1 MSEKRNKKSRKIKV
15 LRDLSYFESFLSLEL
30 SGETGIRTPGA
41 SQHNGF
47 QDRRNRPLCHLSKTS
62 FSRSTSLLSGAKVQI
77 IFNSANILPVFSRIN
92 CIFASMIYPQNFEQ
106 KIGFDQIRQLLK
118 EKCLSTLGEERVTD
132 MAFSDRFSEVEEH
145 LDQVFEFV
153 RILREEDNFP
163 AQYFFDVRPSL
174 KRIRV
179 EGMYLDEQELFDL
192 RRSLET
198 IRDIVRF
205 LQKSEGE
212 EEETASPYPCLK
224 RLAGDITVFPQLIG
238 KINGILSP
246 YGKIKDNASAELAR
260 IRRELAS
267 TMGSISRSLN
277 NILRNAQSEGIVDKD
292 VAPTMRDGRLVIPVV
307 PALKRKIK
315 GIVHDESA
323 SGKTVFIEPAEVV
336 EANNRIRELEGDE
349 RREIIRILV
358 EFSNLLRPSIPD
370 ILLSYEFLAEIDF
383 IRAKALFS
391 EQITGLK
398 PAFENKQVLDWT
410 MAVHPLLQL
419 SLAKHG
425 KKVVPLDIEL
435 SEKQR
440 ILIISGPNAGG
451 KSVCLKT
458 VGLLQYM
465 LQCGLLIP
473 MHERSHAGIFSNIF
487 IDIGDEQS
495 IEDDLSTYSSHLTN
509 MKIMMK
515 NCNERSLIL
524 IDEFGGGTEPQ
535 IGGAIAEA
543 VLKRFNQKQTFGV
556 ITTHYQ
562 NLKHFAEDHEG
573 VVNGAMLYDRHLMQ
587 ALFQLQIGNPGSSFA
602 VEIARK
608 IGLPEDVIA
617 DASEI
622 VGSEY
627 INADK
632 YLQDIVRD
640 KRYWEGKRQ
649 TIRQREKHM
658 EETITRYQTEIE
670 DLQKSRKEILRKAKE
685 EAEQLMQEAN
695 ARIENT
701 IRTIKEAQAEKEKT
715 RQARQE
721 LADFRQSMEALAAKE
736 QEEKIARKIEKL
748 KEKQNRK
755 KEKKANKDQGNML
768 SAQASAEQQARK
780 EAERLAAIV
789 PGSNVRIKGQ
799 TSVGE
804 VMEVNGKN
812 ATVAFGSIKTTVKLD
827 RLERT
832 NAQPKQADVSAKS
845 TYISSQTQ
853 DSMYEKKLNFKQDID
868 VRGMRGDEALQ
879 AVTYF
884 IDDAILVGMSR
895 VRILHGT
902 GTGILRTLIRQ
913 YLQTVPGISH
923 FADEHIQFGGAGITV
938 VDLS

>member
-1 MSEKRNKKSRKIKV
+1 
-15 LRDLSYFESFLSLEL
+15 
-30 SGETGIRTPGA
+30 
-41 SQHNGF
+41 
-47 QDRRNRPLCHLSKTS
+47 
-62 FSRSTSLLSGAKVQI
+62 
-77 IFNSANILPVFSRIN
+77 
-92 CIFASMIYPQNFEQ
+92 MIYPQNFEQ

-118 EKCLSTLGEERVTD
+118 DKCLSTLGEERVNE
-132 MAFSDRFSEVEEH
+132 MNFSDHFEEVDE
-145 LDQVFEFV
+145 LLNQVAEFV
-153 RILREEDNFP
+153 RIIQEEDNFP
-163 AQYFFDVRPSL
+163 DQFFFDVRPSL
-174 KRIRV
+174 KRIRI
-179 EGMYLDEQELFDL
+179 EGMYMDEQELFDL

-205 LQKSEGE
+205 LQRNDE
-212 EEETASPYPCLK
+212 EESDCPYPSLK
-224 RLAGDITVFPQLIG
+224 KLAGDITVFPQLIT
-238 KINGILSP
+238 KIDGILNK
-246 YGKIKDNASAELAR
+246 YGKIKDNASTELSR
-260 IRRELAS
+260 IRRELAN

-277 NILRNAQSEGIVDKD
+277 SILRNAQSEGYVDKD
-292 VAPTMRDGRLVIPVV
+292 VAPTMRDGRLVIPVA
-307 PALKRKIK
+307 PGLKRKIK

-349 RREIIRILV
+349 RREIIRILT
-358 EFSNLLRPSIPD
+358 EFSNTLRPSIPE
-370 ILLSYEFLAEIDF
+370 ILQSYEFLAEIDF
-383 IRAKALFS
+383 IRAKSHFAIQTNSIKPSLEN
-391 EQITGLK
+391 EQL
-398 PAFENKQVLDWT
+398 LDWT

-435 SEKQR
+435 NLKRR

-465 LQCGLLIP
+465 LQCGMLVP
-473 MHERSHAGIFSNIF
+473 MHERSHVGLFGSIF

-543 VLKRFNQKQTFGV
+543 VLKRFNIKGTFGV

-608 IGLPEDVIA
+608 IGLPEDVIT

-658 EETITRYQTEIE
+658 EETIARYQAEME
-670 DLQKSRKEILRKAKE
+670 ELQKSRKEIIRQAKE
-685 EAEQLMQEAN
+685 EAERLLQESN

-715 RQARQE
+715 RLVRQE
-721 LADFRQSMEALAAKE
+721 LADFRESIDNLTSKE
-736 QEEKIARKIEKL
+736 QEDKVARKMEKL

-755 KEKKANKDQGNML
+755 KEKKQNGTK
-768 SAQASAEQQARK
+768 EQPTVQQTPKATPIT
-780 EAERLAAIV
+780 EGC
-789 PGSNVRIKGQ
+789 PVRIKGQ
-799 TSVGE
+799 SSVGE
-804 VMEVNGKN
+804 VLEINGKN
-812 ATVAFGSIKTTVKLD
+812 AVVAFGSIKTTVKTE
-827 RLERT
+827 RLERS
-832 NAQPKQADVSAKS
+832 NAIPQKQESAKS
-845 TYISSQTQ
+845 SFVSNQTQ

-884 IDDAILVGMSR
+884 VDDAILVGMSR

-913 YLQTVPGISH
+913 YLQTIPGVRH
-923 FADEHIQFGGAGITV
+923 FADEHIQLGGAGITV
-938 VDLS
+938 VDLA

>member
-1 MSEKRNKKSRKIKV
+1 
-15 LRDLSYFESFLSLEL
+15 
-30 SGETGIRTPGA
+30 
-41 SQHNGF
+41 
-47 QDRRNRPLCHLSKTS
+47 
-62 FSRSTSLLSGAKVQI
+62 
-77 IFNSANILPVFSRIN
+77 
-92 CIFASMIYPQNFEQ
+92 MIYPQNFEQ

-132 MAFSDRFSEVEEH
+132 MTFSDQHDKVEE
-145 LDQVFEFV
+145 LLNQVMEFV
-153 RILREEDNFP
+153 RIIQEEDSFP
-163 AQYFFDVRPSL
+163 DQFFFDVRPSL
-174 KRIRV
+174 KRVRI

-205 LQKSEGE
+205 LHRNE
-212 EEETASPYPCLK
+212 EEEESDCPYPSLK
-224 RLAGDITVFPQLIG
+224 RLAGDIAVFPQLIG
-238 KINGILSP
+238 KIDSILNK
-246 YGKIKDNASAELAR
+246 YGKIKDNASTELAR

-277 NILRNAQSEGIVDKD
+277 SILRSAQSEGYVDKD
-292 VAPTMRDGRLVIPVV
+292 VVPTMRDGRLVIPVA
-307 PALKRKIK
+307 PGLKRKIK
-315 GIVHDESA
+315 GIVHDESD

-349 RREIIRILV
+349 RREIIRILT
-358 EFSNLLRPSIPD
+358 EFSNVLRPSIPE
-370 ILLSYEFLAEIDF
+370 ILQSYEFLAEIDF
-383 IRAKALFS
+383 IRAKSYFAI
-391 EQITGLK
+391 QTNALK
-398 PAFENKQVLDWT
+398 PALENEQLLDWT

-419 SLAKHG
+419 SLSKHG

-435 SEKQR
+435 NQKQR

-465 LQCGLLIP
+465 LQCGMPVP

-509 MKIMMK
+509 MKVMMK
-515 NCNERSLIL
+515 SCDGHSLIL

-543 VLKRFNQKQTFGV
+543 VLKRFNQKKTFGV

-562 NLKHFAEDHEG
+562 NLKHFAEDNEG

-658 EETITRYQTEIE
+658 EETIARYQTEME
-670 DLQKSRKEILRKAKE
+670 ELQKSRKEIIRQAKE
-685 EAEQLMQEAN
+685 EAERLLQESN

-701 IRTIKEAQAEKEKT
+701 IRAIKEAQAEKEKT
-715 RQARQE
+715 RLVRQE
-721 LADFRQSMEALAAKE
+721 LNDFRASVNELASKE
-736 QEEKIARKIEKL
+736 QEDKIARKMEKL

-755 KEKKANKDQGNML
+755 KEKKQVSESQTPSPHPPKITPITIG
-768 SAQASAEQQARK
+768 EHVK
-780 EAERLAAIV
+780 
-789 PGSNVRIKGQ
+789 IKGQ
-799 TSVGE
+799 SAIGE
-804 VMEVNGKN
+804 VLEINGKN
-812 ATVAFGSIKTTVKLD
+812 TAVVGFGSIKTTVKLD

-832 NAQPKQADVSAKS
+832 NAAPQKQEPAKS
-845 TYISSQTQ
+845 TFVSSQTHDQ
-853 DSMYEKKLNFKQDID
+853 MYEKKLGFKQDID

-884 IDDAILVGMSR
+884 IDDAILVGMGR

-913 YLQTVPGISH
+913 YLDTVPGVRH
-923 FADEHIQFGGAGITV
+923 FADEHVQFGGAGITV
-938 VDLS
+938 VDLA

>member
-1 MSEKRNKKSRKIKV
+1 
-15 LRDLSYFESFLSLEL
+15 
-30 SGETGIRTPGA
+30 
-41 SQHNGF
+41 
-47 QDRRNRPLCHLSKTS
+47 
-62 FSRSTSLLSGAKVQI
+62 
-77 IFNSANILPVFSRIN
+77 
-92 CIFASMIYPQNFEQ
+92 MIYPQNFEQ
-106 KIGFDQIRQLLK
+106 KIGFDQIRLLVK
-118 EKCLSTLGEERVTD
+118 EKCLSTLGEERVTN
-132 MAFSDRFSEVEEH
+132 MTFSDRFSMVEES
-145 LDQVFEFV
+145 LNQVTEFV
-153 RILREEDNFP
+153 RILREENNFP
-163 AQYFFDVRPSL
+163 SQYFFDVRHSL
-174 KRIRV
+174 KRIKV

-198 IRDIVRF
+198 IRDIVHF
-205 LQKSEGE
+205 LQKGE
-212 EEETASPYPCLK
+212 DIEEATSPYPCLR
-224 RLAGDITVFPQLIG
+224 RLAGDIILFPQLID
-238 KINGILSP
+238 KINGILSV
-246 YGKIKDNASAELAR
+246 YGRIKDNASVELAR
-260 IRRELAS
+260 IRRELTS
-267 TMGSISRSLN
+267 TIGSISRSLN
-277 NILRNAQSEGIVDKD
+277 SILRSAQSEGVVDKD
-292 VAPTMRDGRLVIPVV
+292 VTPTMRDGRLVIPVA
-307 PALKRKIK
+307 PSLKRKIH

-336 EANNRIRELEGDE
+336 EANNRIRELESDE
-349 RREIIRILV
+349 RREIIRILTDL
-358 EFSNLLRPSIPD
+358 SNYLRPIIPE

-383 IRAKALFS
+383 IRAKALFT
-391 EQITGLK
+391 EQISALK
-398 PAFENKQVLDWT
+398 PNLKDTQLLDWT

-435 SEKQR
+435 HEKQR

-515 NCNERSLIL
+515 NCDEHSLIL

-535 IGGAIAEA
+535 IGGAIAESI
-543 VLKRFNQKQTFGV
+543 LKRFNQKQTFGV

-562 NLKHFAEDHEG
+562 NLKHFAEEHEG
-573 VVNGAMLYDRHLMQ
+573 VVNGAMLYNRHLMQ

-602 VEIARK
+602 VEIAHK

-622 VGSEY
+622 VGSKY

-640 KRYWEGKRQ
+640 KRYWESKRQ

-658 EETITRYQTEIE
+658 EETISRYQTEIE
-670 DLQKSRKEILRKAKE
+670 RLEASRKEILYKAKE
-685 EAEQLMQEAN
+685 EAQQLMQETN

-701 IRTIKEAQAEKEKT
+701 IRSIKEAQAEKNKT
-715 RQARQE
+715 RQIRQE
-721 LADFRQSMEALAAKE
+721 LVDFRKSIDTFANKE
-736 QEEKIARKIEKL
+736 QEEKILREMERL
-748 KEKQNRK
+748 KEKQKRK
-755 KEKKANKDQGNML
+755 KEKHVNNRQEVQL
-768 SAQASAEQQARK
+768 STQTMADQQALK
-780 EAERLAAIV
+780 EAERLASII
-789 PGSNVRIKGQ
+789 PGSYVKIKGQ
-799 TSVGE
+799 TSTGE
-804 VMEVNGKN
+804 VIKVNGKN
-812 ATVAFGSIKTTVKLD
+812 AVIAFGDIKTIVKLD
-827 RLERT
+827 RLEHSSTRPQSGGT
-832 NAQPKQADVSAKS
+832 STRN

-884 IDDAILVGMSR
+884 IDDAILVGMPR

-902 GTGILRTLIRQ
+902 GTGILRILIRQ
-913 YLQTVPGISH
+913 YLETVPEIH
-923 FADEHIQFGGAGITV
+923 RFADEHVQFGGAGITV
-938 VDLS
+938 VDFD

>member
-1 MSEKRNKKSRKIKV
+1 
-15 LRDLSYFESFLSLEL
+15 
-30 SGETGIRTPGA
+30 
-41 SQHNGF
+41 
-47 QDRRNRPLCHLSKTS
+47 
-62 FSRSTSLLSGAKVQI
+62 
-77 IFNSANILPVFSRIN
+77 
-92 CIFASMIYPQNFEQ
+92 MIYPQNFEQ
-106 KIGFDQIRQLLK
+106 KIGFDHIRQLLK
-118 EKCLSTLGEERVTD
+118 DKCLSTLGEERVAEMD
-132 MAFSDRFSEVEEH
+132 FSKQYEDVVEK
-145 LDQVFEFV
+145 LNQVTEFV
-153 RILREEDNFP
+153 RIIQEEDGFP
-163 AQYFFDVRPSL
+163 DQFFFDVRPSL
-174 KRIRV
+174 KRIRI

-205 LQKSEGE
+205 LQRNKE
-212 EEETASPYPCLK
+212 EEEEEEEAASPYPSLK
-224 RLAGDITVFPQLIG
+224 RLAGDIAVFPQLIG
-238 KINGILSP
+238 KIDSILNK
-246 YGKIKDNASAELAR
+246 YGKIKDNASPELAR
-260 IRRELAS
+260 IRRELS
-267 TMGSISRSLN
+267 ITMGSISRSLSS
-277 NILRNAQSEGIVDKD
+277 ILRNAQAEGYVDKD
-292 VAPTMRDGRLVIPVV
+292 VSPTMRDGRLVIPVA
-307 PALKRKIK
+307 PGLKRKIK

-336 EANNRIRELEGDE
+336 EANNRIRELESDE
-349 RREIIRILV
+349 RREIIRILT
-358 EFSNLLRPSIPD
+358 EFSNTVRPSIPE
-370 ILLSYEFLAEIDF
+370 ILQSYEFLAEIDF
-383 IRAKALFS
+383 IRAKSYFAIQTNS
-391 EQITGLK
+391 LK
-398 PAFENKQVLDWT
+398 PAVENQQLLDWT

-435 SEKQR
+435 HKQQR

-465 LQCGLLIP
+465 LQCGMLIP
-473 MHERSHAGIFSNIF
+473 LHERSHAGIFDSIF

-515 NCNERSLIL
+515 QCNEKSLIL

-573 VVNGAMLYDRHLMQ
+573 VVNGAMLYDRHQMQ

-658 EETITRYQTEIE
+658 EETIARYQAEIE
-670 DLQKSRKEILRKAKE
+670 ELQQSRKEIIRKAKE
-685 EAEQLMQEAN
+685 EAEQLLQESN

-715 RQARQE
+715 RLVRQE
-721 LADFRQSMEALAAKE
+721 LADFRSSLAELSAKE
-736 QEEKIARKIEKL
+736 QDEKIARKMQKL
-748 KEKQNRK
+748 KEKQERK
-755 KEKKANKDQGNML
+755 KNKKNEPKPV
-768 SAQASAEQQARK
+768 
-780 EAERLAAIV
+780 AATAPAAPPRVAPITAGEYV
-789 PGSNVRIKGQ
+789 KIKGQ
-799 TSVGE
+799 SSVGQ
-804 VMEVNGKN
+804 VMDISGKN
-812 ATVAFGSIKTTVKLD
+812 AVVTFGSIKMTVKVD
-827 RLERT
+827 RLERSQ
-832 NAQPKQADVSAKS
+832 AAPKTDAHTSS
-845 TYISSQTQ
+845 TFVSSQTHDQ
-853 DSMYEKKLNFKQDID
+853 MYEKKLSFKQDID

-884 IDDAILVGMSR
+884 IDDAILVGMNR

-913 YLQTVPGISH
+913 YLATVPGVRH
-923 FADEHIQFGGAGITV
+923 FADEHVQFGGAGITV
-938 VDLS
+938 VDLD